1 MGLRVHSL
9 CAESSVNLPWRP
21 RPAMAL
27 SRIWSLNPHTAA
39 ALRRGSARH
48 PIGNADEMCSLTF
61 LRSTMNTLALPARL
75 SAKRSGA
82 HHPLVTP
89 VQSFLSPDSSI
100 LLSTNSCCWQAAAS
114 ARGRCA
120 RCSPGVRDGGC
131 SVRAP
136 GENRHWARHRQC
148 ESLLLLMTKPSCN
161 IRRACTTHGATEWAR
176 KRTADVCTHKQAAL

>member
-1 MGLRVHSL
+1 MASASSDGTLAYLVSEPPHSG
-9 CAESSVNLPWRP
+9 CS
-21 RPAMAL
+21 
-27 SRIWSLNPHTAA
+27 AA
-39 ALRRGSARH
+39 GQCSTSDRKRGRK
-48 PIGNADEMCSLTF
+48 MCSLTF